1 MPLDRL
7 KQFWSSVDLTGN
19 QTNATPVVDYNSF
32 WSSVDLT
39 GNQTMVDVEPH
50 NDVFWSSVDLTGNQT
65 KRYVFG
71 HNFGF
76 WSSVDQDRVPN
87 VGVRGRFP
95 GRRKQEAVIAWN
107 SNR

>member
-7 KQFWSSVDLTGN
+7 KQ
-19 QTNATPVVDYNSF
+19 F

-71 HNFGF
+71 HNLGF
-76 WSSVDQDRVPN
+76 WSSVDLDRVPN